1 VPTIGDGAHR
11 KRGWWARRAKGA
23 PLPTLLL
30 LLALPF
36 AAHAQDFPSRP
47 IRIIVPNPPGG
58 AGDISARLIGQKLS
72 ESLRQ
77 PVVVEN
83 QAGASGSIGMN
94 MLKRAAPDGST
105 IGVVISLAQTI
116 DLIQNKTAS
125 FDIVKDFTPI
135 TAIADNPAGLVVNS
149 TIDAASL
156 PAFIDLVRR
165 KPGEISYG
173 SAGIGTAHH
182 LYGQV
187 LNKTASIEML
197 NVPYKGVTPA
207 LNDLLGGHVPAA
219 IVSLAAALPHIQ
231 NGKLRLLTV
240 FDTKRYAKLPDVP
253 AVSEEVPGFMP
264 GRAWIGF
271 LGPRDL
277 PAAITARLHEEILRI
292 INSADVQQLLGDN
305 GLVTIAN
312 TPAEFAAMIQQDA
325 EIWNAAALSA
335 GLVAR

>member
-1 VPTIGDGAHR
+1 LIS
-11 KRGWWARRAKGA
+11 KSW
-23 PLPTLLL
+23 LPL
-30 LLALPF
+30 LLALALPPL
-36 AAHAQDFPSRP
+36 AAAAQELPARP
-47 IRIIVPNPPGG
+47 VRIIVPNPPGG

-94 MLKRAAPDGST
+94 MLKRAVPDGTT

-135 TAIADNPAGLVVNS
+135 TAIADNPAGLVVNEQ
-149 TIDAASL
+149 IAVPSL
-156 PAFIDLVRR
+156 AAFIELVRR
-165 KPGEISYG
+165 RPGEIAYA
-173 SAGIGTAHH
+173 SAGIGSAHH

-187 LNKTASIEML
+187 LNKTAGIEML

-231 NGKLRLLTV
+231 RGQLRLLAV
-240 FDTKRYAKLPDVP
+240 FDTKRYAKLPNVP
-253 AVSEEVPGFMP
+253 TIGEEVPNFVP
-264 GRAWIGF
+264 GRAWIGL

-277 PAAITARLHEEILRI
+277 PAATMARLNGEIVRI
-292 INSADVQQLLGDN
+292 LKLADVQQVLADN
-305 GLVTIAN
+305 GLGVIAN
-312 TPAEFAAMIQQDA
+312 TPTEFAAMIREDA
-325 EIWNAAALSA
+325 RIWNAAAATA
-335 GLVAR
+335 GLISQ